1 MMVASCKG
9 NLVSETRVNLE
20 FQVYKVLL
28 QAISICGT
36 APACLC
42 GLNAM
47 PLTGRQCDPE
57 YGQSPT
63 LLAFCTGR
71 AGTLPSAMVKMNQM
85 VALECNLQLRFL
97 QTIW

>member
-1 MMVASCKG
+1 MMVASCEG
-9 NLVSETRVNLE
+9 DLVSETRVNLE

-28 QAISICGT
+28 QAITICGT

-47 PLTGRQCDPE
+47 PLTGRQCNPE

-63 LLAFCTGR
+63 FLAFCT
-71 AGTLPSAMVKMNQM
+71 TLVGELGHFRRRWSK
-85 VALECNLQLRFL
+85 
-97 QTIW
+97 